1 MKITEIYFLSF
12 EALRDRKVRSALT
25 ILMVI
30 VGSSLMVALNGLT
43 SGFGVFIERQ
53 FSNLAANVL
62 TLTNSQGG
70 GFGGF
75 GGGGGQATP
84 TSGTTVTFN
93 SAVVAKL
100 RSLPLVNDVIPTY
113 QGRVTIESQG
123 KERSVSVFSVPP
135 EKLLTIAPTLQFTE
149 GAKLEQNDPTGIVV
163 ATLIANPEGQSTP
176 FLIAGQTVQATYS
189 FVDPYTGEDKKES
202 RSFIVRG
209 IMAQTGNANIDRAV
223 IISPEVA
230 NSLLH
235 KNGRYDS
242 LMVVVPTPDDIGSVQ
257 DEVRVIYGN
266 GIGISTPQAA
276 LQARQQ
282 FTSGFSSFIL
292 SIALVALVVGAV
304 GIVTTLYTSVNERIR
319 EIGTS
324 KAIGALNKEIL
335 LIFLSEASII
345 GVIGASLGLVFGI
358 VAGSFL
364 TGPFG
369 FRGAGGG
376 QDISP
381 VYLPTDLLYVWG
393 LSVGLSLMAG
403 IYPAWKASRLEPIV
417 ALRRD

>member
-319 EIGTS
+319 EIGTI